1 MFLGTHEPRLDE
13 KGRLILPAKYRDEL
27 SAGLVLTR
35 GQERCVYVF
44 PMREFERLHE
54 QLRDTP
60 VTARTSRNNS
70 IARSSKEAPESTRP
84 ASKSIQR
91 GFLVARSVL
100 EAIFSVGAVMA
111 SAPV

>member
-54 QLRDTP
+54 QLLIP
-60 VTARTSRNNS
+60 NQPFAKSFWSRLVYEQLFG
-70 IARSSKEAPESTRP
+70 RHQLDGKP
-84 ASKSIQR
+84 
-91 GFLVARSVL
+91 GFAKRFIPLA
-100 EAIFSVGAVMA
+100 
-111 SAPV
+111 